1 MLKTKL
7 IQVREALYKR
17 PLLFVSSTYIVFS
30 IVLMF
35 ILKLPIMLKPGQ
47 ELSFLDSFFTSVS
60 ALTTTGLS
68 TIDITQVFNYVG
80 WLAMI
85 ITFNIGGVGI
95 IVTNT
100 TILLVLGRKIGI
112 SNRLL
117 SQLDLNRLDMHDI
130 ATITK
135 RIIVIFWSIEIIGAV
150 LVYLQLANTNLHGID
165 RIMNAWFMSASAVS
179 GSGFYNTVPYNLNF
193 TLQWILIF
201 LMIFSFIGYPVI
213 LDLQEKYKAWRKGSS
228 YKLSTFSKIALK
240 VNAITFLMFM
250 LIFFA
255 SERTNTM
262 SDFGL
267 FQQLQYS
274 IYMSISTKSVGLSM
288 FGDFTAFR
296 PLTLLFFIAFMI
308 IGGAPSSACGG
319 VKVNSIYVLYK
330 HTISMI
336 KRDGEV
342 LYYNF
347 KMSPNIIL
355 KAYSLVFSFVSLSLI
370 CSLVI
375 GIVHPDL
382 NLLYVWFDVVSGF
395 TTTGFST
402 GALSEFGNG
411 AVLLIALLMLV
422 GRIGIINLFGASSEI
437 GGEQNSRV
445 KRIEKE
451 IAI

>member
-1 MLKTKL
+1 MLKEKI
-7 IQVREALYKR
+7 IQTREALYKR
-17 PLLFVSSTYIVFS
+17 PLLFVSCTYIVFS

-35 ILKLPIMLKPGQ
+35 ILKLPIMLKPG
-47 ELSFLDSFFTSVS
+47 ESITFLDSFFTSVS

-68 TIDITQVFNYVG
+68 TVDINVVFNYFG

-117 SQLDLNRLDMHDI
+117 SKLDLNRLDMHDI
-130 ATITK
+130 ATIT
-135 RIIVIFWSIEIIGAV
+135 RRVIVIFWSVEIIGAI
-150 LVYLQLANTNLHGID
+150 LIYLQLGNTALHGID
-165 RIMNAWFMSASAVS
+165 RVMNAWFMSASAVS
-179 GSGFYNTVPYNLNF
+179 GSGFYNTVPYTLNYS
-193 TLQWILIF
+193 LQWTLIF
-201 LMIFSFIGYPVI
+201 LMVFSFIGYPVI
-213 LDLQEKYKAWRKGSS
+213 LELIEKFKSWRRGST
-228 YKLSTFSKIALK
+228 YRLSTFSKIALK
-240 VNAITFLMFM
+240 VNAITLAMFM
-250 LIFFA
+250 VIFFII
-255 SERTNTM
+255 ERNNTLA
-262 SDFGL
+262 DYNL

-274 IYMSISTKSVGLSM
+274 IYMSVSTKSVGLSM
-288 FGDFTAFR
+288 FADFTAFR

-330 HTISMI
+330 HTVSMI

-347 KMSPNIIL
+347 KLSPNIIL
-355 KAYSLVFSFVSLSLI
+355 KAYSLVFSFITLSLVCALI
-370 CSLVI
+370 V
-375 GIVHPDL
+375 GIAHPDL

-402 GALSEFGNG
+402 GALSEFGNLS
-411 AVLLIALLMLV
+411 VLMIALLMLI
-422 GRIGIINLFGASSEI
+422 GRIGIINLFGASTEL
-437 GGEQNSRV
+437 GGEGNSRV